1 MLARIATSTKPALR
15 LGSPVLNS
23 LRRPV
28 ALHTQPLLRPSAQA
42 NSLRSYATYRSFNNS
57 RVGPLDYLGLL
68 YRHWKAVAVVMTAGG
83 VFYYTHLERAPISN
97 RRRFMVVSK
106 AMEQAIGS
114 EGYDEVLQQY
124 GSKLLP
130 EHHPQ
135 VLRVKR
141 IMKNIIKV
149 SGLDDLDWRVHVVN
163 DPSASPNAFVLPSG
177 KVFVFNTILPICG
190 NDDGLATVLAHETA
204 HQVARHTA
212 ENLSKA
218 PIYMLVGLAI
228 YFATGSR
235 LLDNLITQSLLRL
248 PASREMETEADFIGL
263 MMMSRACYNPEE
275 AVHVWERMS
284 KFEQQALASLKNGAI
299 AGMPEFLSTHPSSSR
314 RIHNIQQWLPEAND
328 ARALAGCHDYSSYMP
343 TFMEWAPPKI
353 KDMF

>member
-1 MLARIATSTKPALR
+1 MFARIATSTKPALR
-15 LGSPVLNS
+15 LGSPALNS

-28 ALHTQPLLRPSAQA
+28 AMRPQPLLRSSAQTS
-42 NSLRSYATYRSFNNS
+42 SLRSYATYRSFKNS
-57 RVGPLDYLGLL
+57 RIGPLDYLGLL
-68 YRHWKAVAVVMTAGG
+68 YRHWKAVTVVVAGGG

-106 AMEQAIGS
+106 EMEQSIGS
-114 EGYDEVLQQY
+114 EGYDEVLKQY

-235 LLDNLITQSLLRL
+235 LLDNLITSSLLRL

-275 AVHVWERMS
+275 AVHVWERMT
-284 KFEQQALASLKNGAI
+284 KFEQQALTSLKNGAI

-328 ARALAGCHDYSSYMP
+328 ARTSAGCHDYSSYMP
-343 TFMEWAPPKI
+343 SFLEWTPPRNR
-353 KDMF
+353 DMF